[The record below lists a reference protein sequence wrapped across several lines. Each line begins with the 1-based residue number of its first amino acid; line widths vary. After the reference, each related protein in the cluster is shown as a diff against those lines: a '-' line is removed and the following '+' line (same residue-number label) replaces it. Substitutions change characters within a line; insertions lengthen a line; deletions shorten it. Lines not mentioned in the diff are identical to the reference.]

1 METCYKEMYTALF
14 NAVTDAVR
22 LLEGLSL
29 QEQVVP
35 AIQTLKEAQMQAED
49 YFINHP
55 PLF

>member
-22 LLEGLSL
+22 LLEELSL

-35 AIQTLKEAQMQAED
+35 AIQTLKETQMQAED

-55 PLF
+55 PLS

>member
-22 LLEGLSL
+22 LLEELSL
-29 QEQVVP
+29 QERVVP

-55 PLF
+55 PLS

>member
-22 LLEGLSL
+22 LLEELSL
-29 QEQVVP
+29 QEQVFP

-49 YFINHP
+49 YYINHP
-55 PLF
+55 PLS